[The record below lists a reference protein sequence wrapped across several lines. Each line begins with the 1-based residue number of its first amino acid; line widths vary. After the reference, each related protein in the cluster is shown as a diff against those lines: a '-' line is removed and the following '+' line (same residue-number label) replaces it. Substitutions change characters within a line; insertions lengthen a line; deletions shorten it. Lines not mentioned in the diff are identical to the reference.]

1 MTYPP
6 QPGGW
11 QDPAGQPVYLDP
23 ASGQPAYVDPTS
35 GQPAGYAGYPP
46 PQSPYSP
53 APGYVYPAYAPPVM
67 VPTQRTNGLSI
78 AAMVVSIAGLLSAF
92 CYGIPA
98 IAIGLVGAILGH
110 VGYRQ
115 TKERGEGGAG
125 MAIAGIAVG
134 WIAVLVGLIVLAVYA
149 YFVWWFKNSIDNY
162 QYPNPAYT

>member
-6 QPGGW
+6 PPGGW

-46 PQSPYSP
+46 YSP
-53 APGYVYPAYAPPVM
+53 APGYAFPAYAPPVM
-67 VPTQRTNGLSI
+67 VPAQRTNGLSI
-78 AAMVVSIAGLLSAF
+78 AAMVVSIVGLLSAL
-92 CYGIPA
+92 CYGVPA
-98 IAIGLVGAILGH
+98 IAVGLVGAILGH

-115 TKERGEGGAG
+115 TKERAESGGG

-134 WIAVLVGLIVLAVYA
+134 WIAVLVGLIVLAFYVYF
-149 YFVWWFKNSIDNY
+149 FVWFRNTVDNY
-162 QYPNPAYT
+162 QYPTPAYT